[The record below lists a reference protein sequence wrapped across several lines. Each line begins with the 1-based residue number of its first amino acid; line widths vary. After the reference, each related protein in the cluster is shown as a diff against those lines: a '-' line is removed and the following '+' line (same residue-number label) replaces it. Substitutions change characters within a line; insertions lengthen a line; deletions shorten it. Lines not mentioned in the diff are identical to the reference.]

1 MRYVH
6 SAWGVGEDKILLHTS
21 QVALLKETKSQF
33 YAWNIRLGVKVMPGD
48 QWETFYSDTLHT
60 SESHDLS
67 SKGNIW
73 ENAPLGVT
81 NTNWGAWAHT
91 TTIPEKVTY

>member
-33 YAWNIRLGVKVMPGD
+33 YVWNIV
-48 QWETFYSDTLHT
+48 WCESDAWSPVRKKFTLT
-60 SESHDLS
+60 LS
-67 SKGNIW
+67 IPQRAMNSYLPEKGNI
-73 ENAPLGVT
+73 
-81 NTNWGAWAHT
+81 
-91 TTIPEKVTY
+91 

>member
-33 YAWNIRLGVKVMPGD
+33 YAWKISRFGVKVMPG
-48 QWETFYSDTLHT
+48 QQGERNL
-60 SESHDLS
+60 L
-67 SKGNIW
+67 
-73 ENAPLGVT
+73 
-81 NTNWGAWAHT
+81 
-91 TTIPEKVTY
+91 

>member
-48 QWETFYSDTLHT
+48 QWETLLWHSPYLR
-60 SESHDLS
+60 ESWPLF
-67 SKGNIW
+67 KG
-73 ENAPLGVT
+73 
-81 NTNWGAWAHT
+81 
-91 TTIPEKVTY
+91 